1 MSRRLLFM
9 VVVAVCVTGLSGL
22 AAASQPTV
30 SSPSGE
36 RIIGGSGSNGGTV
49 VEPAYDDMTAGVI
62 RYVSTPT
69 GTDHPVPTNPRAT
82 APFYL
87 PVYPVGSL
95 PTTGPNAVTLNCQ
108 HLPENCP
115 DHGPAVAHLAQV
127 FEPGVYG
134 KPNTGATGVIGHD
147 HLMAGPGSG
156 GDFNVA
162 WVPILVLFT
171 NSAAANTHITTLTQL
186 NAMFANGD
194 VIEVPLDGTPFGGVP
209 LPNRTFHCS
218 VVSAAVYAQGVP
230 FTG

>member
-1 MSRRLLFM
+1 MSRRLLFI

-22 AAASQPTV
+22 AAASPPPV

-49 VEPAYDDMTAGVI
+49 VEPAYDDQTGEI
-62 RYVSTPT
+62 RYLSTPT

-82 APFYL
+82 APLYL

-95 PTTGPNAVTLNCQ
+95 PTTGPNPVTLNCQ

-115 DHGPAVAHLAQV
+115 DHGPGVAHLAQV

-134 KPNTGATGVIGHD
+134 MPEDGATGVMGHD

-162 WVPILVLFT
+162 WVPTLVLFKPGAT
-171 NSAAANTHITTLTQL
+171 ITHITTLAQL
-186 NAMFANGD
+186 NQMLTPPAQ
-194 VIEVPLDGTPFGGVP
+194 VILVPLDGNPLDGVP

-218 VVSAAVYAQGVP
+218 VVSDAVYAHGVP

>member
-1 MSRRLLFM
+1 MSRRLLFI
-9 VVVAVCVTGLSGL
+9 VVVAGCVTGLAGL
-22 AAASQPTV
+22 AAASPPPV

-49 VEPAYDDMTAGVI
+49 VEPAYDDQTGEI
-62 RYVSTPT
+62 RYLSTPT

-82 APFYL
+82 APLYL
-87 PVYPVGSL
+87 PVYPVGSTAT
-95 PTTGPNAVTLNCQ
+95 PASTLNCQ

-115 DHGPAVAHLAQV
+115 DHGPGVAHLAQV

-134 KPNTGATGVIGHD
+134 NGTTIPGDVQGHD

-162 WVPILVLFT
+162 WVPTLVLFT
-171 NSAAANTHITTLTQL
+171 NSAAANTHITTLTKL
-186 NAMFANGD
+186 TEMFANGD
-194 VIEVPLDGTPFGGVP
+194 VIEVPLDGNPFEGVA

-218 VVSAAVYAQGVP
+218 VVSAAVYAHGVP